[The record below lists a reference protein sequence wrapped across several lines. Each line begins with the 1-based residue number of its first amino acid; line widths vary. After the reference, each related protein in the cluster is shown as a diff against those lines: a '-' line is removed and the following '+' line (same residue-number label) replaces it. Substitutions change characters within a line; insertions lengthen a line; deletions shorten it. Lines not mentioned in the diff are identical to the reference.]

1 MSRVREVYKQL
12 RNVDDPAVDR
22 AMAAALPTA
31 DPKAVHIIALSL
43 LERQRPE
50 GLLPLVER
58 YHLMPEQI
66 RMTIVRHVADLY
78 RPLREAASGGDRR
91 ARLNVIEIIGLA
103 RATRLA
109 YLLTEQLR
117 HRDQRVAD
125 AAAARLV
132 ELAEAACTQRD
143 GSRDTGPP
151 PIDADN
157 AQYLITAVVHAVET
171 YAAHERDDALRAL
184 LLLAPRPIAQ
194 MGELFEGRLTPRR
207 EALRRIIE
215 RAVRPEVCRAML
227 WLMQIPELSEP
238 ALTGIRAA
246 FGRDAEGAMAQQTVG
261 QILAMTHLLIDR
273 RAAKLLARPNY
284 AKLPLPGAQTID
296 ALGPAATRGLP
307 RWIAAL
313 PIDPT
318 AKVQKLAALTGSSD
332 TPTRLAA
339 LRALM
344 DLHDDPKAVGVC
356 VVIADFCYDADPQLA
371 RIALRFLSCRKWE
384 GCVNLLLKLVN
395 SPHPEIRAIAGEELA
410 PLGFERLWTAW
421 TRLTPAKQLAAGRA
435 LIKIDANFHR
445 LLGARLSR
453 TDRATRMAA
462 LSIIYRLNQ
471 GTFFAAALQA
481 LAKDED
487 ERVASSAVRALG
499 TADGPGATDAL
510 REALDHP
517 DSRVRA
523 NAIESLFEIDA
534 SQHIDKLMQMAHDDD
549 NRPRANAIGAL
560 LNMHV
565 SEAVEALKHMI
576 HDTRSEQR
584 ISALWLIQRMEL
596 VELAQHVAEMSI
608 SDPDAKTR
616 QRAGNVIQKI
626 IRSLEGPPEVPE
638 VPKASQTAAD
648 AEAIQKEAAT

>member
-1 MSRVREVYKQL
+1 MSRVRDIYKQL
-12 RNVDDPAVDR
+12 RNVDDPTIDR

-66 RMTIVRHVADLY
+66 RTTIVRHVADLY
-78 RPLREAASGGDRR
+78 RPLREAAAGGDRR
-91 ARLNVIEIIGLA
+91 ARLNVIEIIALA

-117 HRDQRVAD
+117 HRDKKVAH

-143 GSRDTGPP
+143 GARDAGPP
-151 PIDADN
+151 PINADN

-171 YAAHERDDALRAL
+171 YAAHARDEALHAL
-184 LLLAPRPIAQ
+184 LLLAPRTIEQ
-194 MGELFEGRLTPRR
+194 TNELFEGRPTPRR
-207 EALRRIIE
+207 EAMRLMIE
-215 RAVRPEVCRAML
+215 RAADPHVCRAML
-227 WLMQIPELSEP
+227 WLMQVPALTEP
-238 ALTGIRAA
+238 ALAGIRTA
-246 FGRDAEGAMAQQTVG
+246 FARDAVGPMAQQTVG
-261 QILAMTHLLIDR
+261 HILTMTHLLLDH
-273 RAAKLLARPNY
+273 RAAKILARPQY
-284 AKLPLPGAQTID
+284 AKLPLPDADTID

-313 PIDPT
+313 PIDAA
-318 AKVQKLAALTGSSD
+318 AKVQRLAALVGSSD

-339 LRALM
+339 LRGLM
-344 DLHDDPKAVGVC
+344 ALHDHPKATGVSTM
-356 VVIADFCYDADPQLA
+356 IADFCYDADPQLV
-371 RIALRFLSCRKWE
+371 RIALRFLSCRKWD
-384 GCVNLLLKLVN
+384 GCVNLLMKLVN

-410 PLGFERLWTAW
+410 PLGFERLWSAW

-445 LLGARLSR
+445 MLGAKLSQS
-453 TDRATRMAA
+453 DRGVRMTA

-471 GTFFAAALQA
+471 GTFFTGALEA

-487 ERVASSAVRALG
+487 ERVASAAVRALG
-499 TADGPGATDAL
+499 TADGQGATDAL
-510 REALDHP
+510 RDALDHP

-523 NAIESLFEIDA
+523 NAVESLFEIDA
-534 SQHIDKLMQMAHDDD
+534 SQHIDKLMQMARDDD

-565 SEAVEALKHMI
+565 SEAVDALKQMI
-576 HDTRSEQR
+576 HDPRSEQR

-596 VELAQHVAEMSI
+596 IELAQQVAEMSI

-616 QRAGNVIQKI
+616 QRAGHVIQQI
-626 IRSLEGPPEVPE
+626 IRSLEGAPSE
-638 VPKASQTAAD
+638 SAD
-648 AEAIQKEAAT
+648 AQAPETAT